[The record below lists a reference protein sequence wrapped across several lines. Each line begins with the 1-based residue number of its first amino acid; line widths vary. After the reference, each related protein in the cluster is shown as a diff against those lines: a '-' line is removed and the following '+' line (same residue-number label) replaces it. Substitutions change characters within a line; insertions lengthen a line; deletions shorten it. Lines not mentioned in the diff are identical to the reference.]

1 MKQKNNS
8 LPSKIA
14 SLSLVHREV
23 KVSFDKISLVPFV
36 LSKIK
41 KRVVLEVSPALF
53 DDLFSSFPNKIS
65 GVVGVPLLDKKTTSL
80 FISYHLQTLKRTK
93 HFVSSRWKDVS
104 FCVASRGVLE
114 VPLFDA
120 EPLKKL
126 TLLHTEDGFDKLLFF
141 LKEHNFVRSE
151 TVEEE
156 GFFAVR
162 GFIVDVWGFGQKN
175 IFRYNFYPDDLFYEV
190 DPLTQN
196 IVSSKKSITLYSDCK
211 KAEVSLSSKISNEDV
226 FVEVFNQ
233 HMLIKSPLSS
243 KGFFEAKEVFK
254 AFNYFD
260 FKNSSSSV
268 YKKPSSFLLSS
279 ACLCE
284 GCLFYPS
291 WFSEKKTPS
300 SSLFKNRDV
309 FKIEVGNFYVH
320 EVFGVCVFVGFEESF
335 KKEEERLC
343 LRFADGVLK
352 LSPKKLNMLSFYAS
366 REAGGIALN
375 SLNKKGVWLRK
386 KQSAFLSAENYI
398 LSTYKSL
405 SKRVEGVRP
414 PYIFDESLFSLFMS
428 LFKYKD
434 TDDQALAWKNILKDL
449 VSNKPMDRLLCG
461 DVGFGKTEVALRA
474 AFLAFCSSRTVV
486 VLAPTTLLSQQL
498 FSCFNERLSPFGCT
512 IKEVSRLSKN
522 NANSISAFNNKKVD
536 VLVGTHALIKGK
548 TSVCDV
554 GLYIVDEEHRFGVKD
569 KESLLIANPLVDF
582 LYMSATP
589 IPRSLQISL
598 SGIRKISTM
607 LSPPSLRKS
616 IITNVC
622 EFNKSLF
629 LKVVLEEVSRGGQVY
644 VVDNSV
650 KNVKALFSFISSSL
664 PALSVFLIHGGLGKK
679 EIKTTMSLFRS
690 KKIDVL
696 VSTSIIESGIDVSSA
711 NTIIINN
718 SHLFGL
724 AQLYQMRGRVGR
736 SEKQAFAYL
745 FVPFKKQLSKEASL
759 RLSSLVKHSSLGS
772 GYQVSISDLE
782 IRGSG
787 DLFGIKQTG
796 LSSVGFH
803 FYSKLIALAVEKN
816 KFKPKQKKLPSFSLG
831 RDFLNSSYVPSDS
844 ERLDIYSKLNLCFS
858 SEDLSSLTKDVEN
871 KFGPMPQEALNL
883 FQARSFALSFK
894 NKGLLSA
901 FIKDGFLI
909 LEFSEDVEGSL
920 SKILN
925 DFGGFLTNQGFN
937 FTYIKREGV
946 FGISIKT
953 SSSNPYFL
961 IKKLLGF
968 LYD

>member
-1 MKQKNNS
+1 MKQKDNS
-8 LPSKIA
+8 LPSELA
-14 SLSLVHREV
+14 SLADSYRTVKALYDDVSL
-23 KVSFDKISLVPFV
+23 IPFM

-41 KRVVLEVSPALF
+41 KRVLLEVPSTLF
-53 DDLFSSFPNKIS
+53 DDVFSSFPNEIP
-65 GVVGVPLLDKKTTSL
+65 GVVGIPFLDKKTKSL
-80 FISYHLQTLKRTK
+80 FVSYHFQILKRTK

-104 FCVASRGVLE
+104 FCVVSEGSLDL
-114 VPLFDA
+114 PLFD
-120 EPLKKL
+120 PSPPKKL
-126 TLLHTEDGFDKLLFF
+126 TLSHIEEGFDKLLFF
-141 LKEHNFVRSE
+141 LKENCFVQSE
-151 TVEEE
+151 IVEEE
-156 GFFAVR
+156 GCFAVR

-175 IFRYNFYPDDLFYEV
+175 IFRYNFYPDDLFHVV

-196 IVSSKKSITLYSDCK
+196 IVSSKKTLSLYSDCK
-211 KAEVSLSSKISNEDV
+211 KAEVSLNSKTSNEDV
-226 FVEVFNQ
+226 FVQVFDG
-233 HMLIKSPLSS
+233 HLLIKSPSS
-243 KGFFEAKEVFK
+243 QKGVFEVSETFK

-260 FKNSSSSV
+260 FKNSSSGFF
-268 YKKPSSFLLSS
+268 KKPSSFLLSS
-279 ACLCE
+279 ACLC
-284 GCLFYPS
+284 GNFLFYPS
-291 WFSEKKTPS
+291 WFSEKKTTS
-300 SSLFKNRDV
+300 SSLLKNQDV

-320 EVFGVCVFVGFEESF
+320 DIFGVCIFVGFEESL

-343 LRFADGVLK
+343 LKFNDGTLK
-352 LSPKKLNMLSFYAS
+352 LSPKKTNMLSFYS
-366 REAGGIALN
+366 SKETGGVALN
-375 SLNKKGVWLRK
+375 SLNKKGAWLRK
-386 KQSAFLSAENYI
+386 KQSAFVSAEKYI

-405 SKRVEGVRP
+405 SKRVEGFRA
-414 PYIFDESLFSLFMS
+414 PYVFDESLFSLFMS

-434 TDDQALAWKNILKDL
+434 TEDQARAWKSILKDL
-449 VSNKPMDRLLCG
+449 LSKKPMDRLLCG
-461 DVGFGKTEVALRA
+461 DVGFGKTEIALRS
-474 AFLAFCSSRTVV
+474 AFLAFCSNKSVV

-498 FSCFNERLSPFGCT
+498 FSCFNERLSPFGC
-512 IKEVSRLSKN
+512 IVKEVSRLSKN
-522 NANSISAFNNKKVD
+522 NFKSVSDFNNKKVD
-536 VLVGTHALIKGK
+536 ILIGTHSLIKGK
-548 TSVCDV
+548 TPVCDV

-569 KESLLIANPLVDF
+569 KESLLIENPLVDF
-582 LYMSATP
+582 LHMSATP

-650 KNVKALFSFISSSL
+650 KNVRFLFSFISSSL
-664 PALSVFLIHGGLGKK
+664 PELSISFIYGGLNKK
-679 EIKTTMSLFRS
+679 QIKSTMSLFRS

-711 NTIIINN
+711 NTVIINN

-745 FVPFKKQLSKEASL
+745 FIPLKKQLSKEASL
-759 RLSSLVKHSSLGS
+759 RLNSLVKHSSLGS
-772 GYQVSISDLE
+772 GYQISINDLE

-803 FYSKLIALAVEKN
+803 FYSKLLALAAEKN
-816 KFKPKQKKLPSFSLG
+816 NFKSQQQKLPSFSLG
-831 RDFLNSSYVPSDS
+831 RDFLNSAYVANEG

-858 SEDLSSLTKDVEN
+858 KESLNSLSKDVEN
-871 KFGPMPQEALNL
+871 KFGPMPEEALNL
-883 FQARSFALSFK
+883 FQTRHFALSFK

-901 FIKDGFLI
+901 FVKNSFLI
-909 LEFSEDVEGSL
+909 LEFSKDANDSL

-925 DFGGFLTNQGFN
+925 DFGGFLTSQGFN
-937 FTYIKREGV
+937 FTYIKKDGV
-946 FGISIKT
+946 FGVSIKIN
-953 SSSNPYFL
+953 SSNPYFL